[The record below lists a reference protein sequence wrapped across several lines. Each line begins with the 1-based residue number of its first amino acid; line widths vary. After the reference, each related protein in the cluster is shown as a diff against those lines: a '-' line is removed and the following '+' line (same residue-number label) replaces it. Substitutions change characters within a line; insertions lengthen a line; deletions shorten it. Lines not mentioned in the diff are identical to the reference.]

1 MAPMTSAPWVAA
13 VLCSLIVTTLTRD
26 GLDLRYEVTGSG
38 PALLLPAFNF
48 RWGDYLDGG
57 LLAGRFTVVT
67 ASPRGFGASGRLAAA
82 AGYRVADLA
91 SDLVAVMEAAGFERF
106 SVFGYSFT
114 GAFAPWL
121 AHLTG
126 RVDAVVSGGF
136 PIAGDYSPLYPEIQA
151 LSAAAEADPAAWA
164 DLNSRFDNRAALSFY
179 RELSELPADFLVDD
193 LPCPLFAF
201 WGEEDEEIARGGGVR
216 LLAAGLDLHG
226 LKHASFPGHDH
237 EGMLAHI
244 NEAVPSVLA
253 WFDGLP
259 RAE

>member
-1 MAPMTSAPWVAA
+1 M
-13 VLCSLIVTTLTRD
+13 
-26 GLDLRYEVTGSG
+26 
-38 PALLLPAFNF
+38 
-48 RWGDYLDGG
+48 
-57 LLAGRFTVVT
+57 
-67 ASPRGFGASGRLAAA
+67 
-82 AGYRVADLA
+82 
-91 SDLVAVMEAAGFERF
+91 
-106 SVFGYSFT
+106 FGYSFT
-114 GAFAPWL
+114 GVFAPWL

-136 PIAGDYSPLYPEIQA
+136 L
-151 LSAAAEADPAAWA
+151 L
-164 DLNSRFDNRAALSFY
+164 
-179 RELSELPADFLVDD
+179 DD

-216 LLAAGLDLHG
+216 LLAAGLDRRG

-259 RAE
+259 RMG

>member
-13 VLCSLIVTTLTRD
+13 VLCCLIVTTLTRD
-26 GLDLRYEVTGSG
+26 GLDLRYEVTGLG

-48 RWGDYLDGG
+48 RWGDYLDIG

-67 ASPRGFGASGRLAAA
+67 ASPRGFGASGRLTAA
-82 AGYRVADLA
+82 
-91 SDLVAVMEAAGFERF
+91 
-106 SVFGYSFT
+106 
-114 GAFAPWL
+114 
-121 AHLTG
+121 
-126 RVDAVVSGGF
+126 
-136 PIAGDYSPLYPEIQA
+136 AGDYSPLYPEIQA

-164 DLNSRFDNRAALSFY
+164 DLTSRFDNRAALAFY
-179 RELSELPADFLVDD
+179 RELPELPPDFLLDD

-201 WGEEDEEIARGGGVR
+201 WGDEDEEIARGGGVR
-216 LLAAGLDLHG
+216 LLAAGLDRRG
-226 LKHASFPGHDH
+226 LEHASFPGHDH

>member
-1 MAPMTSAPWVAA
+1 MA
-13 VLCSLIVTTLTRD
+13 LCSLIVATLTLD
-26 GLDLRYEVTGSG
+26 GVDLRYEVTGSG
-38 PALLLPAFNF
+38 PALLLPGFNF
-48 RWGDYLDGG
+48 RWQDYLDIS

-67 ASPRGFGASGRLAAA
+67 ASPRGFGVSDRLPAA

-91 SDLVAVMEAAGFERF
+91 GDLVAVMEAAGFGRF

-114 GAFAPWL
+114 GAFGPWL
-121 AHLTG
+121 AHLTD

-151 LSAAAEADPAAWA
+151 LSAAAAADPVAWA
-164 DLNSRFDNRAALSFY
+164 DLTSRFDDRAALTFY
-179 RELSELPADFLVDD
+179 RELSALPPDSLIDN

-201 WGEEDEEIARGGGVR
+201 WGEEDEEIARGGGVQ
-216 LLAAGLDLHG
+216 LLAAGLDRRG
-226 LKHASFPGHDH
+226 LEHVSFPGHDH

-253 WFDGLP
+253 WFDGL
-259 RAE
+259 

>member
-1 MAPMTSAPWVAA
+1 MA
-13 VLCSLIVTTLTRD
+13 TLTRD
-26 GLDLRYEVTGSG
+26 GLDLRYEVSGSG

-48 RWGDYLDGG
+48 RWSDYLGIG
-57 LLAGRFTVVT
+57 PLAARFTVVT
-67 ASPRGFGASGRLAAA
+67 ASPRGFGASGRLTAA

-121 AHLTG
+121 AHLTD
-126 RVDAVVSGGF
+126 RVDAVASGGF
-136 PIAGDYSPLYPEIQA
+136 PITGDYSPLYPEIQG
-151 LSAAAEADPAAWA
+151 LSAAAESDPVAWA
-164 DLNSRFDNRAALSFY
+164 DLTSRFDNRAALAFY
-179 RELSELPADFLVDD
+179 RELSELPPDSLVDH

-201 WGEEDEEIARGGGVR
+201 WGEEDEEIARGGGVE
-216 LLAAGLDLHG
+216 LLAAGLDRRG
-226 LKHASFPGHDH
+226 LAHASFSGYDH

-244 NEAVPSVLA
+244 DEAVPSVLA

>member
-1 MAPMTSAPWVAA
+1 MAPMTSEP
-13 VLCSLIVTTLTRD
+13 
-26 GLDLRYEVTGSG
+26 
-38 PALLLPAFNF
+38 
-48 RWGDYLDGG
+48 
-57 LLAGRFTVVT
+57 
-67 ASPRGFGASGRLAAA
+67 
-82 AGYRVADLA
+82 
-91 SDLVAVMEAAGFERF
+91 RF

-114 GAFAPWL
+114 GAFALWL

-126 RVDAVVSGGF
+126 RVDAVVSGDF

-164 DLNSRFDNRAALSFY
+164 DLNSRFDNRAALAFY
-179 RELSELPADFLVDD
+179 RELSELPPDFLISN
-193 LPCPLFAF
+193 LPSPLFAF

-216 LLAAGLDLHG
+216 LLAAGLDRRG
-226 LKHASFPGHDH
+226 LEHASFPGHDH

>member
-1 MAPMTSAPWVAA
+1 MTSTARIAP
-13 VLCSLIVTTLTRD
+13 VLCSLSMATLIRD
-26 GLDLRYEVTGSG
+26 GLDLRYEVAGAG

-48 RWGDYLDGG
+48 RWGDYLDVG
-57 LLAGRFTVVT
+57 LLARRFTVVT

-82 AGYRVADLA
+82 ADYRVADLA
-91 SDLVAVMEAAGFERF
+91 SDLVALVEAAGFERF

-126 RVDAVVSGGF
+126 RVDAVVSAGF
-136 PIAGDYSPLYPEIQA
+136 PIAGDYSPLYREIQA
-151 LSAAAEADPAAWA
+151 LSATAEADPTAWA
-164 DLNSRFDNRAALSFY
+164 DLNSRFDNRAALAFY
-179 RELSELPADFLVDD
+179 RELSELPPDFLVSN

-201 WGEEDEEIARGGGVR
+201 WGEDDEEIARGGGVQ
-216 LLAAGLDLHG
+216 LLAAGLDRRG
-226 LKHASFPGHDH
+226 LEHASFPGHDH

-244 NEAVPSVLA
+244 DEAVPSVLA

-259 RAE
+259 LVE